1 MPVIE
6 SVVCTFCGSL
16 CDDLRVT
23 VEQNR
28 VLKVGG
34 ACALGR
40 QKVFHDCEPTA
51 VWSVEGMVVDMGT
64 AMEEAARVLSSAR
77 FPLVYGLSTVSTEA
91 QREAVALAEL
101 LGGTVDTTSSHCHGP
116 STMARQQ
123 AGLPT
128 CTLGEVRN
136 RADLIIFWG
145 CNPMESSPRHLAR
158 YSAMAKGS
166 AVTGR
171 GQRRVVVVD
180 VRPTPTA
187 KAADEFIQIDAG
199 RDYEAFTLLRSLIQG
214 KAVPED
220 VTTTGSAGVPF
231 ERWARLAALMKG
243 CRYGVA
249 FFGMGLT
256 MSGGREANLELLLT
270 TVAELNAFTRFYAIP
285 MRGHSNVAGSE
296 NVLAWLTG
304 YPFAVNFSRGYPRYG
319 PGEFTVV
326 DLLERGDVDACL
338 VVGADPA
345 AHLPRRCVKHLE
357 SIPVVLVDPHVTLTT
372 PLARVTIPVAAGGV
386 GAEGTFYRMDN
397 VPLRAAALVE
407 SRLPTDEEVIR
418 TIRERITRAQDR

>member
-1 MPVIE
+1 
-6 SVVCTFCGSL
+6 
-16 CDDLRVT
+16 
-23 VEQNR
+23 
-28 VLKVGG
+28 
-34 ACALGR
+34 
-40 QKVFHDCEPTA
+40 
-51 VWSVEGMVVDMGT
+51 MVVDMGT